1 MKILLAE
8 DEKATRDGVCAFLKE
23 KGYDVITARD
33 GEEAINSFR
42 EADMVLLD
50 IMMPKMNGMEILE
63 EIRRV
68 SDVPVIMLTAITD
81 EPTQLASFDNLA
93 DDYVSKPFSL
103 KVLIKR
109 IENLSRRLDTLED
122 IWKYGNAVVDFSS
135 FQGSLDGKDAELKP
149 MEIRILK
156 LLIENKGIVLSR
168 NTILERLW
176 NDEDVPFDRV
186 VDVYIKN
193 LRKKLQLDCIKTVKG
208 VGYRY
213 DEA

>member
-1 MKILLAE
+1 ML
-8 DEKATRDGVCAFLKE
+8 
-23 KGYDVITARD
+23 
-33 GEEAINSFR
+33 FR
-42 EADMVLLD
+42 
-50 IMMPKMNGMEILE
+50 
-63 EIRRV
+63 
-68 SDVPVIMLTAITD
+68 SLTAITD

>member
-1 MKILLAE
+1 
-8 DEKATRDGVCAFLKE
+8 
-23 KGYDVITARD
+23 
-33 GEEAINSFR
+33 
-42 EADMVLLD
+42 
-50 IMMPKMNGMEILE
+50 
-63 EIRRV
+63 
-68 SDVPVIMLTAITD
+68 
-81 EPTQLASFDNLA
+81 
-93 DDYVSKPFSL
+93 
-103 KVLIKR
+103 
-109 IENLSRRLDTLED
+109 
-122 IWKYGNAVVDFSS
+122 
-135 FQGSLDGKDAELKP
+135 

-176 NDEDVPFDRV
+176 NDEDIPFDRV

>member
-1 MKILLAE
+1 M
-8 DEKATRDGVCAFLKE
+8 
-23 KGYDVITARD
+23 
-33 GEEAINSFR
+33 
-42 EADMVLLD
+42 
-50 IMMPKMNGMEILE
+50 
-63 EIRRV
+63 
-68 SDVPVIMLTAITD
+68 
-81 EPTQLASFDNLA
+81 
-93 DDYVSKPFSL
+93 
-103 KVLIKR
+103 LIKR